1 MFRKLAKAN
10 KGISYEACVELL
22 KKQKRGVL
30 SVLGDND
37 YPYGMPLNHFYD
49 EETGK
54 IYFHSGNY
62 GHRKDAVN
70 KHDKVSFCVL
80 SDPKPVEGHWGLDLQ
95 SVIVFGRMKIIT
107 DMDVVKDVS
116 RKLSLKFTQDEA
128 WIEEEIEAFAKA
140 TIILE
145 LTPEHMSGKFV
156 NES

>member
-1 MFRKLAKAN
+1 MFRKLAKSN
-10 KGISYEACVELL
+10 KAISHEACIELL
-22 KKQKRGVL
+22 KNQKRGVL
-30 SVLGDND
+30 SVLGDSD

-49 EETGK
+49 EKTGK
-54 IYFHSGNY
+54 IYFHSGNH

-80 SDPKPVEGHWGLDLQ
+80 SDPQLVEGQWGLDLQ

-107 DMDVVKDVS
+107 DIDVVKDVC
-116 RKLSLKFTQDEA
+116 RRLSYKFTQNQE
-128 WIEEEIEAFAKA
+128 WIENEIEAFAKA

-145 LTPEHMSGKFV
+145 LTPEHISGKFV